1 MINPT
6 NLWFFCALGTAI
18 LWGFGYA
25 LSEKVMKD
33 SFHPLF
39 LMAVTGFFYL
49 TLSLIAAY
57 FSDNLK
63 NGFQTIGS
71 KPMTLIGLVLVS
83 VSVVLGSFL
92 IYYAISLK
100 NATMVNLIE
109 ITYPIFTLF
118 FAYIF
123 MKEVQITPATLF
135 GGLLIFT
142 GIGVIYL
149 KA

>member
-1 MINPT
+1 MLNSA
-6 NLWFFCALGTAI
+6 NLWFFCALGTAVM
-18 LWGFGYA
+18 WGFGYA

-39 LMAVTGFFYL
+39 LMVVTGFLYL
-49 TLSLIAAY
+49 GLSLIAAY
-57 FSDNLK
+57 CTNNLK
-63 NGFQTIGS
+63 GGFQEIVNNPPS
-71 KPMTLIGLVLVS
+71 LISLLLVS
-83 VSVVLGSFL
+83 LSVVIGSFL

-109 ITYPIFTLF
+109 ITYPVFTLI
-118 FAYIF
+118 FAYII
-123 MKEVQITPATLF
+123 MKEVQITPATMF
-135 GGLLIFT
+135 GGLLIFA

>member
-1 MINPT
+1 M
-6 NLWFFCALGTAI
+6 
-18 LWGFGYA
+18 WGFGYA

-39 LMAVTGFFYL
+39 IMVVTGFLYL
-49 TLSLIAAY
+49 TLSLAAAA
-57 FSDNLK
+57 FTNNLK
-63 NGFQTIGS
+63 HELNTVLNNPS
-71 KPMTLIGLVLVS
+71 SLISVLLVS
-83 VSVVLGSFL
+83 LSVVIGSFL
-92 IYYAISLK
+92 ILYAISLK

-109 ITYPIFTLF
+109 ITYPVFTLI
-118 FAYIF
+118 FAYII

-135 GGLLIFT
+135 GGLLIFA